1 MPARSWSR
9 VSKMPYRLLYNL
21 LIHLGL
27 PLALLAL
34 YKPKK
39 GKPGFGKRWAE
50 HLGRL
55 PATGQDAPLWIHA
68 VSVGETLAI
77 TPLIR
82 ALKAERPDL
91 PILLTTT
98 TRTGAD
104 QAARLGDLVIHR
116 YAPLD
121 YPWAIAAFLD
131 TFKPRALWVMETELW
146 PNWLA
151 ACEARHLPVTI
162 INARLSERSCQRYAR
177 FHGAFDALSRP
188 LTHLLCQ
195 HQDDADRFARLGI
208 DRSRLAVTGSI
219 KFDIQF
225 GDEVQAKG
233 RALRQQLGT
242 DRPVWI
248 AASTHLGEDEQ
259 VLAAFDLLLK
269 RHPDALLI
277 LVPRHPERFDRVA
290 ELCAPYGCVR
300 RTDGAA
306 VNAEDKVYL
315 GDTMGELPL
324 MLAAADV
331 AFVGGSLV
339 KIGGHNLL
347 EPAALGKPCLTGPAY
362 FNFSDITRQLVAQG
376 GAAIVADAAELG
388 EQVSQLFADDNA
400 RREMGEQARAVVLRN
415 QGALARTLSHC
426 LAALEND

>member
-1 MPARSWSR
+1 MG
-9 VSKMPYRLLYNL
+9 YRLLYNL

-39 GKPGFGKRWAE
+39 GKPGFGARWAE
-50 HLGRL
+50 HLGRT
-55 PATGQDAPLWIHA
+55 PASGQEAPLWIHA

-77 TPLIR
+77 SPFIR

-98 TRTGAD
+98 TRTGAE
-104 QAARLGDLVIHR
+104 QAARLGDLVVHR

-121 YPWAIAAFLD
+121 YPWAVAAFLKRI
-131 TFKPRALWVMETELW
+131 KPRALWVMETELW

-177 FHGAFDALSRP
+177 FQGAFDTLSRP

-195 HQDDADRFARLGI
+195 HQDDAERFVRLGI
-208 DRSRLAVTGSI
+208 GRERLAVTGSI
-219 KFDIQF
+219 KFDIQL
-225 GDEVQAKG
+225 GDEVQAWG
-233 RALRQQLGT
+233 QALRQQLGQS
-242 DRPVWI
+242 RPVWI
-248 AASTHLGEDEQ
+248 AASTHQGEDEQ
-259 VLAAFDLLLK
+259 VLAAFDLVLQ
-269 RHPDALLI
+269 RHPQALLI
-277 LVPRHPERFDRVA
+277 LVPRHPERFVRVA

-300 RTDGAA
+300 RTGGAPIR
-306 VNAEDKVYL
+306 ETDKVYL

-339 KIGGHNLL
+339 KVGGHNLL

-376 GAAIVADAAELG
+376 GAALVVDAAALG
-388 EQVSQLFADDNA
+388 EKVSELLADEGE
-400 RREMGEQARAVVLRN
+400 RRQMGEQARAVVLRN

-426 LAALEND
+426 LASLESD

>member
-1 MPARSWSR
+1 MG
-9 VSKMPYRLLYNL
+9 YRLLYNL

-39 GKPGFGKRWAE
+39 GKPGFGARWAE
-50 HLGRL
+50 HLGRT
-55 PATGQDAPLWIHA
+55 PASGQEAPLWIHA

-77 TPLIR
+77 SPFIR

-98 TRTGAD
+98 TRTGAE
-104 QAARLGDLVIHR
+104 QAAKLGNLVMHR

-121 YPWAIAAFLD
+121 YPWAVAAFLKCI
-131 TFKPRALWVMETELW
+131 KPRALWVMETELW

-177 FHGAFDALSRP
+177 FQGAFDTLSRP

-195 HQDDADRFARLGI
+195 HQDDAERFARLGI
-208 DRSRLAVTGSI
+208 GRERLAVTGSI
-219 KFDIQF
+219 KFDIQL
-225 GDEVQAKG
+225 GDEVQARG
-233 RALRQQLGT
+233 HALRQQLGQS
-242 DRPVWI
+242 RPVWI
-248 AASTHLGEDEQ
+248 AASTHQGEDEQ
-259 VLAAFDLLLK
+259 VLAAFDLVLQ
-269 RHPDALLI
+269 RHPQALLI

-300 RTDGAA
+300 RTGGAPIR
-306 VNAEDKVYL
+306 ETDKVYL

-339 KIGGHNLL
+339 KVGGHNLL

-376 GAAIVADAAELG
+376 GAALVADAAALG
-388 EQVSQLFADDNA
+388 EKVSELLADEGE
-400 RREMGEQARAVVLRN
+400 RSQMGEQARAVVLRN

-426 LAALEND
+426 LASLESD

>member
-1 MPARSWSR
+1 MG
-9 VSKMPYRLLYNL
+9 YRLLYNL

-39 GKPGFGKRWAE
+39 GKPGFGARWAE
-50 HLGRL
+50 HLGRT
-55 PATGQDAPLWIHA
+55 PASGQEAPLWIHA

-77 TPLIR
+77 SPFIR

-98 TRTGAD
+98 TRTGAE
-104 QAARLGDLVIHR
+104 QAAKLGDLVVHR

-121 YPWAIAAFLD
+121 YPWAVAAFLKCI
-131 TFKPRALWVMETELW
+131 KPRALWVMETELW

-177 FHGAFDALSRP
+177 FQGAFDALSRP

-195 HQDDADRFARLGI
+195 HQDDAERFARLGI
-208 DRSRLAVTGSI
+208 GREQLAVTGSI
-219 KFDIQF
+219 KFDIQL
-225 GDEVQAKG
+225 GDEVQAWG
-233 RALRQQLGT
+233 HALRQQLGQN
-242 DRPVWI
+242 RPVWI
-248 AASTHLGEDEQ
+248 AASTHQGEDEQ
-259 VLAAFDLLLK
+259 VLAAFDLVLQ
-269 RHPDALLI
+269 RHPQALLI

-300 RTDGAA
+300 RTGGAPIR
-306 VNAEDKVYL
+306 ETDKVYL

-339 KIGGHNLL
+339 KVGGHNLL

-376 GAAIVADAAELG
+376 GAALVADAAALG
-388 EQVSQLFADDNA
+388 EKVSELLADEGE
-400 RREMGEQARAVVLRN
+400 RRQMGEQARAVVLRN

-426 LAALEND
+426 LASLESD

>member
-1 MPARSWSR
+1 MG
-9 VSKMPYRLLYNL
+9 YRLLYNL

-39 GKPGFGKRWAE
+39 GKPGFGARWAE
-50 HLGRL
+50 HLGRT
-55 PATGQDAPLWIHA
+55 PASGQEAPLWIHA

-77 TPLIR
+77 SPFIR

-98 TRTGAD
+98 TRTGAE
-104 QAARLGDLVIHR
+104 QAAKLGDLVMHR

-121 YPWAIAAFLD
+121 YPWAVAAFLKCI
-131 TFKPRALWVMETELW
+131 KPRALWVMETELW

-177 FHGAFDALSRP
+177 FQGAFDTLSRP

-195 HQDDADRFARLGI
+195 HQDDAERFVRLGI
-208 DRSRLAVTGSI
+208 SRERLAVTGSI
-219 KFDIQF
+219 KFDIQL
-225 GDEVQAKG
+225 GDEVQARG
-233 RALRQQLGT
+233 QALRQQLGQS
-242 DRPVWI
+242 RPVWI
-248 AASTHLGEDEQ
+248 AASTHQGEDEQ
-259 VLAAFDLLLK
+259 VLAAFDLVLQ
-269 RHPDALLI
+269 RHPRALLI

-300 RTDGAA
+300 RTGGAPIR
-306 VNAEDKVYL
+306 ETDKVYL

-339 KIGGHNLL
+339 KVGGHNLL

-376 GAAIVADAAELG
+376 GAALVADAAALG
-388 EQVSQLFADDNA
+388 EKVSELLADEGE
-400 RREMGEQARAVVLRN
+400 RRQMGEQARAVVLRN

-426 LAALEND
+426 LASLESD

>member
-1 MPARSWSR
+1 MG
-9 VSKMPYRLLYNL
+9 YRLLYNL

-39 GKPGFGKRWAE
+39 GKPGFGARWAE
-50 HLGRL
+50 HLGRT
-55 PATGQDAPLWIHA
+55 PASGQEAPLWIHA

-77 TPLIR
+77 SPFIR

-98 TRTGAD
+98 TRTGAE
-104 QAARLGDLVIHR
+104 QAAKLGDLVVHR

-121 YPWAIAAFLD
+121 YPWAVAAFLKCI
-131 TFKPRALWVMETELW
+131 KPRALWVMETELW

-177 FHGAFDALSRP
+177 FQGAFDTLSRP

-195 HQDDADRFARLGI
+195 HQDDAERFARLGI
-208 DRSRLAVTGSI
+208 GRERLAVTGSI
-219 KFDIQF
+219 KFDIQL
-225 GDEVQAKG
+225 GDEVQARG
-233 RALRQQLGT
+233 HALRQQLGQS
-242 DRPVWI
+242 RPAWI
-248 AASTHLGEDEQ
+248 AASTHQGEDEQ
-259 VLAAFDLLLK
+259 VLAAFDLVLQ
-269 RHPDALLI
+269 RHPRALLI

-300 RTDGAA
+300 RTGGAPIR
-306 VNAEDKVYL
+306 ETDKVYL

-339 KIGGHNLL
+339 KVGGHNLL

-376 GAAIVADAAELG
+376 GAALVADAAALG
-388 EQVSQLFADDNA
+388 EKVSELLADEGE
-400 RREMGEQARAVVLRN
+400 RRQMGEQARAVVLRN

-426 LAALEND
+426 LASLESD

>member
-1 MPARSWSR
+1 MG
-9 VSKMPYRLLYNL
+9 YRLLYNL

-39 GKPGFGKRWAE
+39 GKPGFGACWAE
-50 HLGRL
+50 HLGRT
-55 PATGQDAPLWIHA
+55 PASGQEAPLWIHA

-77 TPLIR
+77 SPFIR

-98 TRTGAD
+98 TRTGAE
-104 QAARLGDLVIHR
+104 QAAKLGDLVMHR

-121 YPWAIAAFLD
+121 YPWAVAAFL
-131 TFKPRALWVMETELW
+131 KCIRPRALWVMETELW

-177 FHGAFDALSRP
+177 FQGAFDTLSRP

-195 HQDDADRFARLGI
+195 HQDDAERFARLGI
-208 DRSRLAVTGSI
+208 GRERLAVTGSI
-219 KFDIQF
+219 KFDIQL
-225 GDEVQAKG
+225 GDEVQARG
-233 RALRQQLGT
+233 QALRQQLGQS
-242 DRPVWI
+242 RPVWI
-248 AASTHLGEDEQ
+248 AASTHQGEDEQ
-259 VLAAFDLLLK
+259 VLAAFDRVLQ
-269 RHPDALLI
+269 RHPRALLI

-290 ELCAPYGCVR
+290 ELCVPYGCVR
-300 RTDGAA
+300 RTGGAPIR
-306 VNAEDKVYL
+306 ETDKVYL

-339 KIGGHNLL
+339 KVGGHNLL

-362 FNFSDITRQLVAQG
+362 FNFSDITRQLVTQG
-376 GAAIVADAAELG
+376 GAALVADAAALG
-388 EQVSQLFADDNA
+388 EKVSELLADEGE
-400 RREMGEQARAVVLRN
+400 RRQMGEQARAVVLRN

-426 LAALEND
+426 LASLESD

>member
-1 MPARSWSR
+1 MG
-9 VSKMPYRLLYNL
+9 YRLLYNL

-39 GKPGFGKRWAE
+39 GKPGFGARWAE
-50 HLGRL
+50 HLGRT
-55 PATGQDAPLWIHA
+55 PASGQEAPLWIHA

-77 TPLIR
+77 SPFIR

-98 TRTGAD
+98 TRTGAE
-104 QAARLGDLVIHR
+104 QAAKLGDLVVHR

-121 YPWAIAAFLD
+121 YPWAVAAFLKCI
-131 TFKPRALWVMETELW
+131 KPRALWVMETELW

-177 FHGAFDALSRP
+177 FQGAFDTLSRP

-195 HQDDADRFARLGI
+195 HQDDAERFARLGVG
-208 DRSRLAVTGSI
+208 RERLAVTGSI
-219 KFDIQF
+219 KFDIQL
-225 GDEVQAKG
+225 GDEVQARG
-233 RALRQQLGT
+233 HALRQQLGQS
-242 DRPVWI
+242 RPVWI
-248 AASTHLGEDEQ
+248 AASTHQGEDEQ
-259 VLAAFDLLLK
+259 VLAAFDRVLQC
-269 RHPDALLI
+269 HPQALLI

-290 ELCAPYGCVR
+290 DMCAPYGCVR
-300 RTDGAA
+300 RTGGDPIR
-306 VNAEDKVYL
+306 ETDKVYL

-339 KIGGHNLL
+339 KVGGHNLL

-376 GAAIVADAAELG
+376 GAALVADAAALG
-388 EQVSQLFADDNA
+388 EKVSELLADEGE
-400 RREMGEQARAVVLRN
+400 RSQMGEQARAVVLRN

-426 LAALEND
+426 LVSLEND

>member
-1 MPARSWSR
+1 MG
-9 VSKMPYRLLYNL
+9 YRLLYNL

-39 GKPGFGKRWAE
+39 GKPGFGARWAE
-50 HLGRL
+50 HLGRT
-55 PATGQDAPLWIHA
+55 PASGQEAPLWIHA

-77 TPLIR
+77 SPFIR

-98 TRTGAD
+98 TRTGAE
-104 QAARLGDLVIHR
+104 QAAKLGDLVVHR

-121 YPWAIAAFLD
+121 YPWAVAAFLKCI
-131 TFKPRALWVMETELW
+131 KPRALWVMETELW

-177 FHGAFDALSRP
+177 FQGAFDTLSRP

-195 HQDDADRFARLGI
+195 HQDDAERFARLGI
-208 DRSRLAVTGSI
+208 GRERLAVTGSI
-219 KFDIQF
+219 KFDIQL
-225 GDEVQAKG
+225 GDEVQARG
-233 RALRQQLGT
+233 QALRQQLGQR
-242 DRPVWI
+242 RPVWI
-248 AASTHLGEDEQ
+248 AASTHQGEDEQ
-259 VLAAFDLLLK
+259 VLAALDLVLQ
-269 RHPDALLI
+269 RHPRALLI

-300 RTDGAA
+300 RTGGAPIR
-306 VNAEDKVYL
+306 ETDKVYL

-339 KIGGHNLL
+339 KVGGHNLL

-376 GAAIVADAAELG
+376 GAALVADAAALG
-388 EQVSQLFADDNA
+388 EKVSELLADEGE
-400 RREMGEQARAVVLRN
+400 RRQMGEQARAVVLRN

-426 LAALEND
+426 LASLESD

>member
-1 MPARSWSR
+1 MG
-9 VSKMPYRLLYNL
+9 YRLLYNL

-39 GKPGFGKRWAE
+39 GKPGFGARWAE
-50 HLGRL
+50 HLGRM
-55 PATGQDAPLWIHA
+55 PASGQEAPLWIHA

-77 TPLIR
+77 SPFIR

-98 TRTGAD
+98 TRTGAE
-104 QAARLGDLVIHR
+104 QAAKLGDLVVHR

-121 YPWAIAAFLD
+121 YPWAVAAFLKCI
-131 TFKPRALWVMETELW
+131 KPRALWVMETELW

-177 FHGAFDALSRP
+177 FQGAFDTLSRP

-195 HQDDADRFARLGI
+195 HQDDAERFARLGVG
-208 DRSRLAVTGSI
+208 RERLAVTGSI
-219 KFDIQF
+219 KFDIQL
-225 GDEVQAKG
+225 GDEVYARG
-233 RALRQQLGT
+233 HALRQQLGQS
-242 DRPVWI
+242 RPVWI
-248 AASTHLGEDEQ
+248 AASTHQGEDEQ
-259 VLAAFDLLLK
+259 VLAAFDLVLQ
-269 RHPDALLI
+269 RHPQALLI
-277 LVPRHPERFDRVA
+277 LVPRHPERFVRVA

-300 RTDGAA
+300 RTGGAPIR
-306 VNAEDKVYL
+306 ETDKVYL

-339 KIGGHNLL
+339 KVGGHNLL

-376 GAAIVADAAELG
+376 GAALVADAAALG
-388 EQVSQLFADDNA
+388 EKVSELLADEGD
-400 RREMGEQARAVVLRN
+400 RRQMGEQARAVVLRN

-426 LAALEND
+426 LASLESD

>member
-1 MPARSWSR
+1 MG
-9 VSKMPYRLLYNL
+9 YRLLYNL

-39 GKPGFGKRWAE
+39 GKPGFGARWAE
-50 HLGRL
+50 HLGRT
-55 PATGQDAPLWIHA
+55 PASGQEAPLWIHA

-77 TPLIR
+77 SPFIR

-98 TRTGAD
+98 TRTGAE
-104 QAARLGDLVIHR
+104 QAAKLGDLVVHR

-121 YPWAIAAFLD
+121 YPWAVAAFLKCI
-131 TFKPRALWVMETELW
+131 KPRALWVMETELW

-177 FHGAFDALSRP
+177 FQGAFDTLSRP

-195 HQDDADRFARLGI
+195 HQDDAERFARLCIG
-208 DRSRLAVTGSI
+208 RERLAVTGSI
-219 KFDIQF
+219 KFDIQL
-225 GDEVQAKG
+225 GDEVQARG
-233 RALRQQLGT
+233 HALRQQLGQS
-242 DRPVWI
+242 RPVWI
-248 AASTHLGEDEQ
+248 AASTHQGEDEQ
-259 VLAAFDLLLK
+259 VLAAFDLVLQ
-269 RHPDALLI
+269 RHPRALLI

-300 RTDGAA
+300 RTGGAPIR
-306 VNAEDKVYL
+306 ETDKVYL

-339 KIGGHNLL
+339 KVGGHNLL

-362 FNFSDITRQLVAQG
+362 FNFSDITHQLVAQG
-376 GAAIVADAAELG
+376 GAALVADAAALG
-388 EQVSQLFADDNA
+388 EKVSELLADEGE
-400 RREMGEQARAVVLRN
+400 RSQMGEQARAVVLRN

-426 LAALEND
+426 LASLEND

>member
-1 MPARSWSR
+1 ML
-9 VSKMPYRLLYNL
+9 YRLLYNL

-34 YKPKK
+34 YRPKK
-39 GKPGFGKRWAE
+39 GKPGFGARWAE
-50 HLGRL
+50 HLGQA
-55 PATGQDAPLWIHA
+55 PASGQEAPLWIHA

-77 TPLIR
+77 SPFIR

-98 TRTGAD
+98 TRTGAE
-104 QAARLGDLVIHR
+104 QAEKLGELVVHR

-121 YPWAIAAFLD
+121 YPWAIAAFLK
-131 TFKPRALWVMETELW
+131 TFQPRALWVMETELW

-162 INARLSERSCQRYAR
+162 LNARLSERSCSRYAR
-177 FHGAFDALSRP
+177 FQGAFDTLSRP

-195 HQDDADRFARLGI
+195 HQDDADRFHRLGI
-208 DRSRLAVTGSI
+208 GGERLAVTGSI
-219 KFDIQF
+219 KFDIQL
-225 GDEVQAKG
+225 GDELLAKG
-233 RALRQQLGT
+233 HSLRQALGEA
-242 DRPVWI
+242 RPVWI
-248 AASTHLGEDEQ
+248 AASTHQGEDEQ
-259 VLAAFDLLLK
+259 VLAAFDLVL
-269 RHPDALLI
+269 RTHPEALLM
-277 LVPRHPERFDRVA
+277 LVPRHPERFERVA

-300 RTDGAA
+300 RSRHQG
-306 VNAEDKVYL
+306 EPLKGSDKVYL

-324 MLAAADV
+324 MLAAADL

-339 KIGGHNLL
+339 PVGGHNLL

-376 GAAIVADAAELG
+376 GAAVVEDAAALG
-388 EQVSQLFADDNA
+388 NSVSRLFSDAGA
-400 RREMGEQARAVVLRN
+400 RRQMGEQARAVVLRN

-426 LAALEND
+426 LASLEND

>member
-1 MPARSWSR
+1 MI
-9 VSKMPYRLLYNL
+9 YRLIYNL

-34 YKPKK
+34 YRPKR
-39 GKPGFGKRWAE
+39 GKPGFGARWAE
-50 HLGRL
+50 HLGRA
-55 PATGQDAPLWIHA
+55 PASGQEAPLWIHA

-77 TPLIR
+77 SPFIR

-98 TRTGAD
+98 TRTGAE
-104 QAARLGDLVIHR
+104 QAAKLGDLVVHR

-121 YPWAIAAFLD
+121 YPWAIAAFLKR
-131 TFKPRALWVMETELW
+131 FQPRALWVMETELW

-162 INARLSERSCQRYAR
+162 LNARLSERSCQRYAR
-177 FHGAFDALSRP
+177 FQGAFDALSRP
-188 LTHLLCQ
+188 LSHLLCQ
-195 HQDDADRFARLGI
+195 HQDDADRFHRLGI
-208 DRSRLAVTGSI
+208 GRERLAVTGSI
-219 KFDIQF
+219 KFDIQL
-225 GDEVQAKG
+225 GDELLAKG
-233 RALRQQLGT
+233 HALRQMLGEQ
-242 DRPVWI
+242 RPVWI
-248 AASTHLGEDEQ
+248 AASTHQGEDEQ
-259 VLAAFDLLLK
+259 VLAAFDAVL
-269 RHPDALLI
+269 RVHPAALLI

-300 RTDGAA
+300 RAHHPDGMALKPTDGI
-306 VNAEDKVYL
+306 YL

-324 MLAAADV
+324 MLAAADL

-339 KIGGHNLL
+339 PIGGHNLL

-376 GAAIVADAAELG
+376 GAAVVADAAALG
-388 EQVSQLFADDNA
+388 HSVSKLLGDAGA
-400 RREMGEQARAVVLRN
+400 RRQMGEQARAVVLRN

-426 LAALEND
+426 LASLEND

>member
-1 MPARSWSR
+1 MG
-9 VSKMPYRLLYNL
+9 YRLLYNL

-39 GKPGFGKRWAE
+39 GKPGFGARWAE
-50 HLGRL
+50 HLGRT
-55 PATGQDAPLWIHA
+55 PASGQEAPLWVHA

-77 TPLIR
+77 SPCIR

-98 TRTGAD
+98 TRTGAE
-104 QAARLGDLVIHR
+104 QAAKLGDLVVHR

-121 YPWAIAAFLD
+121 YPWAVAAFLKCI
-131 TFKPRALWVMETELW
+131 KPRALWVMETELW

-177 FHGAFDALSRP
+177 FQGAFDTLSRP

-195 HQDDADRFARLGI
+195 HQDDAERFARLGI
-208 DRSRLAVTGSI
+208 GRERLAVTGSI
-219 KFDIQF
+219 KFDIQL
-225 GDEVQAKG
+225 GDEVQARG
-233 RALRQQLGT
+233 HALRQQLGQS
-242 DRPVWI
+242 RPVWI
-248 AASTHLGEDEQ
+248 AASTHQGEDEQ
-259 VLAAFDLLLK
+259 VLAAFDLVLQ
-269 RHPDALLI
+269 RHPRALLI

-290 ELCAPYGCVR
+290 ERCAPYGCVR
-300 RTDGAA
+300 RTGGAPIR
-306 VNAEDKVYL
+306 ETDKVYL

-339 KIGGHNLL
+339 KVGGHNLL

-376 GAAIVADAAELG
+376 GAVLVADAAALG
-388 EQVSQLFADDNA
+388 EKVSELLADEGE
-400 RREMGEQARAVVLRN
+400 RRQMGEQARAVVLRN

-426 LAALEND
+426 LASLESD

>member
-1 MPARSWSR
+1 MI
-9 VSKMPYRLLYNL
+9 YRLLYNL

-27 PLALLAL
+27 PLVLLAL
-34 YKPKK
+34 YRPKK
-39 GKPGFGKRWAE
+39 GKPGFGARWAE
-50 HLGRL
+50 HLGRVPPSARL
-55 PATGQDAPLWIHA
+55 TEQPEAPLWIHT

-77 TPLIR
+77 SPFIR

-98 TRTGAD
+98 TRTGAE
-104 QAARLGDLVIHR
+104 QAEKLGDLVVHR

-121 YPWAIAAFLD
+121 YPWAVSAFLN

-162 INARLSERSCQRYAR
+162 LNARLSERSCQRYAR
-177 FHGAFDALSRP
+177 FQGAFDALSRP

-195 HQDDADRFARLGI
+195 HQDDGDRFHRLGI
-208 DRSRLAVTGSI
+208 GRERLAVTGSI
-219 KFDIQF
+219 KFDIQL
-225 GDEVQAKG
+225 DEDLLAKG
-233 RALRQQLGT
+233 RALRQQLGEG
-242 DRPVWI
+242 RPVWI
-248 AASTHLGEDEQ
+248 AASTHQGEDEQ
-259 VLAAFDLLLK
+259 VLAAFDLVLK
-269 RHPDALLI
+269 AHPAALLI
-277 LVPRHPERFDRVA
+277 LVPRHPERFDRTA
-290 ELCAPYGCVR
+290 ELCASYGCVR
-300 RTDGAA
+300 RTCQQGEPLKSADRI
-306 VNAEDKVYL
+306 YL

-324 MLAAADV
+324 MMAAADL

-339 KIGGHNLL
+339 PIGGHNLL

-376 GAAIVADAAELG
+376 GAAVVEDAAALGARVSELLSEAG
-388 EQVSQLFADDNA
+388 K

-426 LAALEND
+426 LASLEND

>member
-1 MPARSWSR
+1 MG
-9 VSKMPYRLLYNL
+9 YRLLYNL

-39 GKPGFGKRWAE
+39 GKPGFGARWAE
-50 HLGRL
+50 HLGRT
-55 PATGQDAPLWIHA
+55 PASGQEAPLWIHA

-77 TPLIR
+77 SPFIR

-98 TRTGAD
+98 TRTGAE
-104 QAARLGDLVIHR
+104 QAAKLGDLVVHR

-121 YPWAIAAFLD
+121 YPWAVAAFLKCI
-131 TFKPRALWVMETELW
+131 KPRALWVMETELW

-177 FHGAFDALSRP
+177 FQGAFDTLSRP

-195 HQDDADRFARLGI
+195 HQDDAERFARLGVG
-208 DRSRLAVTGSI
+208 RERLAVTGSI
-219 KFDIQF
+219 KFDIQL
-225 GDEVQAKG
+225 GDEVYARG
-233 RALRQQLGT
+233 HALRQQLGQS
-242 DRPVWI
+242 RPVWI
-248 AASTHLGEDEQ
+248 AASTHQGEDEQ
-259 VLAAFDLLLK
+259 VLAAFDLVLQ
-269 RHPDALLI
+269 RHPQTLLI

-300 RTDGAA
+300 RTGGAPIR
-306 VNAEDKVYL
+306 ETDKVYL

-339 KIGGHNLL
+339 KVGGHNLL

-376 GAAIVADAAELG
+376 GAALVADAAALG
-388 EQVSQLFADDNA
+388 EKVSELLADEGD
-400 RREMGEQARAVVLRN
+400 RRQMGEQARAVVLRN

-426 LAALEND
+426 LASLESD

>member
-1 MPARSWSR
+1 MG
-9 VSKMPYRLLYNL
+9 YRLLYNL

-39 GKPGFGKRWAE
+39 GKPGFGARWAE
-50 HLGRL
+50 HLGRT
-55 PATGQDAPLWIHA
+55 PASGQEAPLWIHA

-77 TPLIR
+77 SPFIR

-98 TRTGAD
+98 TRTGAE
-104 QAARLGDLVIHR
+104 QAAKLGDLVVHR

-121 YPWAIAAFLD
+121 YPWAVAAFLKCI
-131 TFKPRALWVMETELW
+131 KPRALWVMETELW

-177 FHGAFDALSRP
+177 FQGAFDTLSRP

-195 HQDDADRFARLGI
+195 HQDDAERFARLGI
-208 DRSRLAVTGSI
+208 SRERLAVSGSI
-219 KFDIQF
+219 KFDIQL
-225 GDEVQAKG
+225 GDEVQARG
-233 RALRQQLGT
+233 HALRQQLGQS
-242 DRPVWI
+242 RPVWI
-248 AASTHLGEDEQ
+248 AASTHQGEDEQ
-259 VLAAFDLLLK
+259 VLAAFDLVLQ
-269 RHPDALLI
+269 RHPRALLI

-300 RTDGAA
+300 RTGGAPIR
-306 VNAEDKVYL
+306 ETDKVYL

-339 KIGGHNLL
+339 KVGGHNLL

-376 GAAIVADAAELG
+376 GAALVADAAALG
-388 EQVSQLFADDNA
+388 EKVSELLADEGE
-400 RREMGEQARAVVLRN
+400 RRQMGEQARAVVLRN

-426 LAALEND
+426 LASLESD

>member
-1 MPARSWSR
+1 M
-9 VSKMPYRLLYNL
+9 VYRLLYNL

-34 YKPKK
+34 YRPKK
-39 GKPGFGKRWAE
+39 GKPGFGARWAE
-50 HLGRL
+50 HLGRF
-55 PATGQDAPLWIHA
+55 PASARLTEQQAAPLWIHA

-77 TPLIR
+77 TPFIR

-98 TRTGAD
+98 TRTGAE
-104 QAARLGDLVIHR
+104 QAEKLGDLVVHR

-121 YPWAIAAFLD
+121 YPWAVAGFLN
-131 TFKPRALWVMETELW
+131 TFKPRALWVVETELW

-162 INARLSERSCQRYAR
+162 LNARLSERSCQRYAR
-177 FHGAFDALSRP
+177 FQGAFDALSRP
-188 LTHLLCQ
+188 LSHLLCQ
-195 HQDDADRFARLGI
+195 HQDDGDRFYRLGI
-208 DRSRLAVTGSI
+208 GRERLVVTGSI
-219 KFDIQF
+219 KFDIQL
-225 GDEVQAKG
+225 GDEVSARG
-233 RALRQQLGT
+233 RVLRQQLGQE
-242 DRPVWI
+242 RPVWI
-248 AASTHLGEDEQ
+248 AASTHQGEDEQ
-259 VLAAFDLLLK
+259 VLAAFARVQRD
-269 RHPDALLI
+269 HPQALLI

-300 RTDGAA
+300 RTRQQGESLKPTDG
-306 VNAEDKVYL
+306 VYL

-324 MLAAADV
+324 MLAAADL

-339 KIGGHNLL
+339 PIGGHNLL

-362 FNFSDITRQLVAQG
+362 FNFSDITRQLVDQG
-376 GAAIVADAAELG
+376 GAALVADGAELG
-388 EQVSQLFADDNA
+388 DRVSTLLADEGA

-426 LAALEND
+426 LASLEND

>member
-1 MPARSWSR
+1 MG
-9 VSKMPYRLLYNL
+9 YRLLYNL

-39 GKPGFGKRWAE
+39 GKPGFGARWAE
-50 HLGRL
+50 HLGRT
-55 PATGQDAPLWIHA
+55 PASGQEAPLWIHA

-77 TPLIR
+77 SPFIR

-98 TRTGAD
+98 TRTGAE
-104 QAARLGDLVIHR
+104 QAAKLGDLVMHR

-121 YPWAIAAFLD
+121 YPWAVAAFLKCI
-131 TFKPRALWVMETELW
+131 KPRALWVMETELW

-177 FHGAFDALSRP
+177 FQGAFDTLSRP

-195 HQDDADRFARLGI
+195 HQDDAERFARLSIG
-208 DRSRLAVTGSI
+208 RERLAVTGSI
-219 KFDIQF
+219 KFDIQL
-225 GDEVQAKG
+225 GDEVQARG
-233 RALRQQLGT
+233 HALRQQLGQS
-242 DRPVWI
+242 RPVWI
-248 AASTHLGEDEQ
+248 AASTHQGEDEQ
-259 VLAAFDLLLK
+259 VLAAFDLVLQ
-269 RHPDALLI
+269 RHPRALLI

-300 RTDGAA
+300 RTGGAPIR
-306 VNAEDKVYL
+306 ETDKVYL

-376 GAAIVADAAELG
+376 GAALVADAAALG
-388 EQVSQLFADDNA
+388 EKVSELLADEGE
-400 RREMGEQARAVVLRN
+400 RRQMGEQARAVVLRN
-415 QGALARTLSHC
+415 QGALARTLSYC
-426 LAALEND
+426 LASLESD

>member
-1 MPARSWSR
+1 MG
-9 VSKMPYRLLYNL
+9 YRLLYNL

-39 GKPGFGKRWAE
+39 GKPGFGARWAE
-50 HLGRL
+50 HLGRT
-55 PATGQDAPLWIHA
+55 PASGQEAPLWIHA

-77 TPLIR
+77 SPFIR

-98 TRTGAD
+98 TRTGAE
-104 QAARLGDLVIHR
+104 QAAKLGNLVMHR

-121 YPWAIAAFLD
+121 YPWAVAAFLKCI
-131 TFKPRALWVMETELW
+131 KPRALWVMETELW

-177 FHGAFDALSRP
+177 FQGAFDTLSRP

-195 HQDDADRFARLGI
+195 HQDDAERFARLGVG
-208 DRSRLAVTGSI
+208 RERLAVTGSI
-219 KFDIQF
+219 KFDIQL
-225 GDEVQAKG
+225 GDEVYARGQ
-233 RALRQQLGT
+233 ALRQQLGQS
-242 DRPVWI
+242 RPVWI
-248 AASTHLGEDEQ
+248 AASTHQGEDEQ
-259 VLAAFDLLLK
+259 VLAAFDLVLQ
-269 RHPDALLI
+269 RHPQALLI

-290 ELCAPYGCVR
+290 ELCAPYCCVR
-300 RTDGAA
+300 RTGGAPIR
-306 VNAEDKVYL
+306 ETDKVYL

-339 KIGGHNLL
+339 KVGGHNLL

-376 GAAIVADAAELG
+376 GAALVADAAALG
-388 EQVSQLFADDNA
+388 EKVSELLADEGE
-400 RREMGEQARAVVLRN
+400 RRQMGEQARAVVLRN

-426 LAALEND
+426 LASLESD

>member
-1 MPARSWSR
+1 MG
-9 VSKMPYRLLYNL
+9 YRLLYNL

-39 GKPGFGKRWAE
+39 GKPGFGARWAE
-50 HLGRL
+50 HLGRT
-55 PATGQDAPLWIHA
+55 PASGQEAPLWIHA

-77 TPLIR
+77 SPFIR

-98 TRTGAD
+98 TRTGAE
-104 QAARLGDLVIHR
+104 QAAKLGDLVMHR

-121 YPWAIAAFLD
+121 YPWAVAAFLKC
-131 TFKPRALWVMETELW
+131 TKPRALWVMETELW

-177 FHGAFDALSRP
+177 FQGAFDTLSRP

-195 HQDDADRFARLGI
+195 HQDDAERFARLGI
-208 DRSRLAVTGSI
+208 GRERLAVTGSI
-219 KFDIQF
+219 KFDIQL

-233 RALRQQLGT
+233 QALRQQLGQS
-242 DRPVWI
+242 RPVWI
-248 AASTHLGEDEQ
+248 AASTHQGEDEQ
-259 VLAAFDLLLK
+259 VLAAFDRVLQ
-269 RHPDALLI
+269 RHPRALLI
-277 LVPRHPERFDRVA
+277 LVPRHPERFVRVA

-300 RTDGAA
+300 RTGGAPIR
-306 VNAEDKVYL
+306 ETDKVYL

-339 KIGGHNLL
+339 KVGGHNLL
-347 EPAALGKPCLTGPAY
+347 EPAALGKPCLSGPAY

-376 GAAIVADAAELG
+376 GAALVADAAALG
-388 EQVSQLFADDNA
+388 EKVSELLADEGE
-400 RREMGEQARAVVLRN
+400 RRQMGEQARAVVLRN

-426 LAALEND
+426 LASLESD

>member
-1 MPARSWSR
+1 MG
-9 VSKMPYRLLYNL
+9 YRLLYNL

-39 GKPGFGKRWAE
+39 GKPGFGARWAE
-50 HLGRL
+50 HLGRA
-55 PATGQDAPLWIHA
+55 PASGQEAPLWIHA

-77 TPLIR
+77 TPFIR

-98 TRTGAD
+98 TRTGAE
-104 QAARLGDLVIHR
+104 QAAKLGELVVHR

-121 YPWAIAAFLD
+121 YPWAIAAFLKR
-131 TFKPRALWVMETELW
+131 FQPRALWVMETELW

-151 ACEARHLPVTI
+151 ACEAHHLPVTI
-162 INARLSERSCQRYAR
+162 LNARLSERSCQRYAR
-177 FHGAFDALSRP
+177 FQGAFDALSRP

-195 HQDDADRFARLGI
+195 HQDDADRFHRLGLG
-208 DRSRLAVTGSI
+208 RERLAVTGSI
-219 KFDIQF
+219 KFDIQL
-225 GDEVQAKG
+225 GDELLAKG
-233 RALRQQLGT
+233 HSLRQMLGEA
-242 DRPVWI
+242 RPVWI
-248 AASTHLGEDEQ
+248 AASTHQGEDEQ
-259 VLAAFDLLLK
+259 VLAAFERVL
-269 RHPDALLI
+269 RTHPEALLI
-277 LVPRHPERFDRVA
+277 LVPRHPERFERVA

-300 RTDGAA
+300 RTSAA
-306 VNAEDKVYL
+306 PIRATDQVYL

-324 MLAAADV
+324 MLAAADL

-339 KIGGHNLL
+339 PVGGHNLL

-376 GAAIVADAAELG
+376 GAALVADAASLGDKVSELLSDG
-388 EQVSQLFADDNA
+388 GA
-400 RREMGEQARAVVLRN
+400 RRQMGDQARAVVLRN

-426 LAALEND
+426 LASLEND

>member
-1 MPARSWSR
+1 MG
-9 VSKMPYRLLYNL
+9 YRLLYNL

-39 GKPGFGKRWAE
+39 GKPGFGARWAE
-50 HLGRL
+50 HLGRT
-55 PATGQDAPLWIHA
+55 PASGQEAPLWIHA

-77 TPLIR
+77 SPFIR
-82 ALKAERPDL
+82 TLKAERPDL

-98 TRTGAD
+98 TRTGAE
-104 QAARLGDLVIHR
+104 QAAKLGDLVVHR

-121 YPWAIAAFLD
+121 YPWAVAAFLKCI
-131 TFKPRALWVMETELW
+131 KPRALWVMETELW

-177 FHGAFDALSRP
+177 FQGAFDTLSRP

-195 HQDDADRFARLGI
+195 HQDDAERFARLGI
-208 DRSRLAVTGSI
+208 GRERLAVTGSI
-219 KFDIQF
+219 KFDIQL
-225 GDEVQAKG
+225 GDEVQARG
-233 RALRQQLGT
+233 QALRQQLGQS
-242 DRPVWI
+242 RPVWI
-248 AASTHLGEDEQ
+248 AASTHQGEDEQ
-259 VLAAFDLLLK
+259 VLAAFDLVLQ
-269 RHPDALLI
+269 RHPQALLI

-300 RTDGAA
+300 RTGGAPIR
-306 VNAEDKVYL
+306 ETDKVYL

-339 KIGGHNLL
+339 KVGGHNLL
-347 EPAALGKPCLTGPAY
+347 EPAALGKPCLSGPAY

-376 GAAIVADAAELG
+376 GAALVADAAALG
-388 EQVSQLFADDNA
+388 EKVSELLADEGE
-400 RREMGEQARAVVLRN
+400 RRQMGEQAHAVVLRN

-426 LAALEND
+426 LASLESD

>member
-1 MPARSWSR
+1 MI
-9 VSKMPYRLLYNL
+9 YRLLYNL

-50 HLGRL
+50 HLGRA
-55 PATGQDAPLWIHA
+55 PATGQEAPLWIHA

-77 TPLIR
+77 SPFIR
-82 ALKAERPDL
+82 ALKAEQPSL

-98 TRTGAD
+98 TRTGAE
-104 QAARLGDLVIHR
+104 QAAKLGDLVVHR

-121 YPWAIAAFLD
+121 YPWAVSAFLA

-162 INARLSERSCQRYAR
+162 LNARLSERSCQRYAR
-177 FHGAFDALSRP
+177 FQGAFDALSRP

-195 HQDDADRFARLGI
+195 HQDDADRFHRLGI
-208 DRSRLAVTGSI
+208 GRERLAVTGSI

-225 GDEVQAKG
+225 GDEVQARG
-233 RALRQQLGT
+233 RALRQQLGQE
-242 DRPVWI
+242 RPVWI
-248 AASTHLGEDEQ
+248 AASTHQGEDEQ
-259 VLAAFDLLLK
+259 VLAAFDRVL
-269 RHPDALLI
+269 RAHPSALLI
-277 LVPRHPERFDRVA
+277 LVPRHPERFARVA
-290 ELCAPYGCVR
+290 ELCAPYGCVLR
-300 RTDGAA
+300 SHYQGQGKPVSET
-306 VNAEDKVYL
+306 DKVYL

-324 MLAAADV
+324 MLAAADL

-376 GAAIVADAAELG
+376 GAAVVADAEALG
-388 EQVSQLFADDNA
+388 DKVNALLGDAGA
-400 RREMGEQARAVVLRN
+400 RRQMGEQARAVVLRN

>member
-1 MPARSWSR
+1 MG
-9 VSKMPYRLLYNL
+9 YRLLYNL

-39 GKPGFGKRWAE
+39 GKPGFGARWAE
-50 HLGRL
+50 HLGRM
-55 PATGQDAPLWIHA
+55 PASGQEAPLWIHA

-77 TPLIR
+77 SPFIR

-98 TRTGAD
+98 TRTGAE
-104 QAARLGDLVIHR
+104 QAAKLGDLVVHR

-121 YPWAIAAFLD
+121 YPWAVAAFLKCI
-131 TFKPRALWVMETELW
+131 KPRALWVMETELW

-177 FHGAFDALSRP
+177 FQGAFDTLSRP

-195 HQDDADRFARLGI
+195 HQDDAERFARLGVG
-208 DRSRLAVTGSI
+208 RERLAVTGSI
-219 KFDIQF
+219 KFDIQL
-225 GDEVQAKG
+225 GDEVYARGQ
-233 RALRQQLGT
+233 ALRQQLGQS
-242 DRPVWI
+242 RPVWI
-248 AASTHLGEDEQ
+248 AASTHQGEDEQ
-259 VLAAFDLLLK
+259 VLAAFDLVLQ
-269 RHPDALLI
+269 RHPQALLI

-300 RTDGAA
+300 RTGGAPIR
-306 VNAEDKVYL
+306 ETDKVYL

-339 KIGGHNLL
+339 KVGGHNLL

-376 GAAIVADAAELG
+376 GAALVADAAALG
-388 EQVSQLFADDNA
+388 EKVSELLADEGE
-400 RREMGEQARAVVLRN
+400 RRQMGEQARAVVLRN

-426 LAALEND
+426 LASLESD

>member
-1 MPARSWSR
+1 MI
-9 VSKMPYRLLYNL
+9 YRLIYNL

-27 PLALLAL
+27 PLVLLAL
-34 YKPKK
+34 YRPKK
-39 GKPGFGKRWAE
+39 GKPGFGARWAE

-55 PATGQDAPLWIHA
+55 PPSGQEAPLWIHA

-77 TPLIR
+77 SPFIR

-98 TRTGAD
+98 TRTGAE
-104 QAARLGDLVIHR
+104 QAAKLGELVVHR

-121 YPWAIAAFLD
+121 YPWAVAGFLD

-162 INARLSERSCQRYAR
+162 LNARLSERSCQRYAR
-177 FHGAFDALSRP
+177 FQGAFDALSRP

-195 HQDDADRFARLGI
+195 HQDDGDRFHRLGI
-208 DRSRLAVTGSI
+208 GRERLAVTGSI
-219 KFDIQF
+219 KFDIQL
-225 GDEVQAKG
+225 DDDLLAKG
-233 RALRQQLGT
+233 RALRQQLGEA
-242 DRPVWI
+242 RPVWI
-248 AASTHLGEDEQ
+248 AASTHQGEDEQ
-259 VLAAFDLLLK
+259 VLAAFDRVLVT
-269 RHPDALLI
+269 HPEALLV
-277 LVPRHPERFDRVA
+277 LVPRHPERFERVA
-290 ELCAPYGCVR
+290 ELCVPHGCVR
-300 RTDGAA
+300 RSAHHGVIGAS
-306 VNAEDKVYL
+306 DKVYL

-324 MLAAADV
+324 MLAAADL

-339 KIGGHNLL
+339 PIGGHNLL
-347 EPAALGKPCLTGPAY
+347 EPAALGKPCLTGPAF

-376 GAAIVADAAELG
+376 GALVVADVAELG
-388 EQVSQLFADDNA
+388 ARVSELLADEHQ

-426 LAALEND
+426 LASLEND